1 MAPHAPEPADAAPA
15 VEAGMK
21 RPPSPPP
28 RDAFGPPGVE
38 VAEKGAGAGEEEVS
52 GEVLPLPCASGGA
65 MAMTGPPHGRRDLTR
80 DV

>member
-52 GEVLPLPCASGGA
+52 GEVAPALRFRRV
-65 MAMTGPPHGRRDLTR
+65 AMTGPPHGRRELTR

>member
-1 MAPHAPEPADAAPA
+1 MAPHAPEPADAASA

-28 RDAFGPPGVE
+28 RDAFGPPGME

-52 GEVLPLPCASGGA
+52 GEVLPPALRFRRV
-65 MAMTGPPHGRRDLTR
+65 AMTGPPHGRRELTR
-80 DV
+80 DL